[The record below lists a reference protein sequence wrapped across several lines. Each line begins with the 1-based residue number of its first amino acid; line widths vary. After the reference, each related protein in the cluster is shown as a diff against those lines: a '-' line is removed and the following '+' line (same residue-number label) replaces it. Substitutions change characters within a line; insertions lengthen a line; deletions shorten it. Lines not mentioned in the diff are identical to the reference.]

1 MVNTVTVPCSLV
13 CLQFRDGS
21 VGDSPAANG
30 QLCELSSRAEIVKKE
45 CLFYMSGARAGMA
58 GPVGAWMGTSL
69 GFLHVTQLRLPP
81 STEVSGKGPLLH
93 GSEHSRD
100 TYWKCIRSS

>member
-1 MVNTVTVPCSLV
+1 MASTVKVPYSLV

-45 CLFYMSGARAGMA
+45 CLFYTSGVRAGMA

-69 GFLHVTQLRLPP
+69 VLLHMTQLRLPP
-81 STEVSGKGPLLH
+81 STEVPGKG
-93 GSEHSRD
+93 RQ
-100 TYWKCIRSS
+100 

>member
-1 MVNTVTVPCSLV
+1 MVNTVTVLYSLV

-45 CLFYMSGARAGMA
+45 CLI
-58 GPVGAWMGTSL
+58 
-69 GFLHVTQLRLPP
+69 LHVW
-81 STEVSGKGPLLH
+81 SKGWDGWTSRGLD
-93 GSEHSRD
+93 GSL
-100 TYWKCIRSS
+100 SSASP

>member
-1 MVNTVTVPCSLV
+1 MVSTETVPCSLV

-69 GFLHVTQLRLPP
+69 GFLHMTQLRLPP
-81 STEVSGKGPLLH
+81 STKVSGKGPFLH
-93 GSEHSRD
+93 GSELS
-100 TYWKCIRSS
+100 